1 MLASC
6 PPPGG
11 TRDSLGVYFTAAQVE
26 YPSTPRFGVASDPP
40 MGGRGWG
47 TVVMRFIVDTAG
59 RPEPGSVAVVRSD
72 APDRAAWLLTSVS
85 RLSRTPAWIGHG
97 CRVRQL
103 VEQTYEFRGP
113 PA

>member
-11 TRDSLGVYFTAAQVE
+11 TRDSLGVYFTERQVV
-26 YPSTPRFGVASDPP
+26 YPSTPRAGVASDPRPP
-40 MGGRGWG
+40 MGGSG

-72 APDRAAWLLTSVS
+72 APDRAAWLLTAVP

-103 VEQTYEFRGP
+103 VEQTYEYR
-113 PA
+113 